1 MRGFLK
7 KALLLMTVMIVM
19 QVIGDILFDRRPIG
33 HLLMFIIAICVDIG
47 AMRLGKRLGTQ

>member
-19 QVIGDILFDRRPIG
+19 QVIGDILFDRRPTG
-33 HLLMFIIAICVDIG
+33 HLLMFMIAICVGIG
-47 AMRLGKRLGTQ
+47 AMRLGKRLGRQ

>member
-19 QVIGDILFDRRPIG
+19 QVIGDILFDRRPTG
-33 HLLMFIIAICVDIG
+33 HLLMFMIAICVGIG